1 MLYTIGWSTFSRNEG
16 TVRGIGCTSAM
27 LDISASIIQGSAIG
41 PVSYVINTGDLA
53 TVVQGNRIL
62 DPSAA
67 PSPLFRLA
75 RTKSGWRAGAP
86 TTIRLAAAGDFRR
99 RRQRNSARPRERRH
113 ITLLVSLSM
122 EHVVST
128 ASVVTVGYFGAH

>member
-1 MLYTIGWSTFSRNEG
+1 MHRLVFGINFQIHSVSLTIL
-16 TVRGIGCTSAM
+16 V
-27 LDISASIIQGSAIG
+27 SIHLHLSI
-41 PVSYVINTGDLA
+41 
-53 TVVQGNRIL
+53 

-67 PSPLFRLA
+67 PPPLFRLA

-86 TTIRLAAAGDFRR
+86 TKIRLAAAGDFFRR
-99 RRQRNSARPRERRH
+99 RRNSARPRERRH